1 MSSLE
6 PFADAIAFAHDP
18 SQDLRTAQ
26 TTAEHDLE
34 RTAALASAA
43 LSPASSAPSS
53 LSAKLAADALQ
64 FCASTKPTQ
73 GAVAPGFT
81 TPTPRPMGA
90 LLSFVLG
97 AAAAGLFVWLATSA
111 AQTAPSAAALRA
123 ETLAAAPGLQRQWT
137 PGPSPM
143 RGDMRG
149 DVVWRQEHQDGWLT
163 FRDLPELPADRTYQ
177 LWIIDGE
184 REGAP
189 VDGGV
194 FTIDGGV
201 EETLVTIR
209 PALPIG
215 AAKSFVVT
223 VEDRGGVVVSKQEHV
238 VATASL

>member
-18 SQDLRTAQ
+18 SLELRQAQ
-26 TTAEHDLE
+26 TAAEHDLE

-64 FCASTKPTQ
+64 FCASTQPTQ

-90 LLSFVLG
+90 MMSFVLG

-111 AQTAPSAAALRA
+111 SPTAPSAAALRA
-123 ETLAAAPGLQRQWT
+123 DTLAAAPGLQRQWM

-177 LWIIDGE
+177 LWIIDGN

-194 FTIDGGV
+194 FTIDGND